1 MAPTQGYNA
10 SKGAVRLLT
19 KSASCT
25 STITLYNI
33 GLTM

>member
-1 MAPTQGYNA
+1 MVSTQGYDA
-10 SKGAVRLLT
+10 SKGAVRLPT